1 MSAAKLRPLKSN
13 PRIKLADDGRTIHVP
28 VRLRSVIERLN
39 RKLAKNGRRLHK
51 APINH
56 RQIGPYFITGL
67 DTDRTTIRIEQH
79 GIDEAGIEAM
89 ARQQGALR
97 GWEEM
102 TP

>member
-1 MSAAKLRPLKSN
+1 MSAAKPRPLKS
-13 PRIKLADDGRTIHVP
+13 PRITLEAAGRPIHVP

-39 RKLAKNGRRLHK
+39 RKLAAEQQRLHK
-51 APINH
+51 TQQH
-56 RQIGPYFITGL
+56 ELGPYYFVAW
-67 DTDRTTIRIEQH
+67 RTNSVIAH